1 MWHHNPEVLML
12 HTAYSRLH
20 LGFEHR
26 YHCSGWW
33 SCCLFYWAGA
43 GQEIDLEL
51 VIEADE
57 PAHVEET
64 IFCDLNYSSAPVYVY
79 VKASFEV
86 STHKVSNQNNCVFS
100 AMQHNVTQ
108 LPLIWQDKEAGLV
121 VMTKCVHNSM
131 DVYQSAIQRCN
142 FLSTR

>member
-1 MWHHNPEVLML
+1 ML
-12 HTAYSRLH
+12 HHLLVFTPHSAYSHCH

-26 YHCSGWW
+26 YRCSGWLN
-33 SCCLFYWAGA
+33 CCLFCRTGA

-64 IFCDLNYSSAPVYVY
+64 ILCDLKHSSAPVYVY

-86 STHKVSNQNNCVFS
+86 SAQ
-100 AMQHNVTQ
+100 
-108 LPLIWQDKEAGLV
+108 
-121 VMTKCVHNSM
+121 
-131 DVYQSAIQRCN
+131 
-142 FLSTR
+142 